1 MTSVVLAIPEPHAA
15 RLAAEL
21 ALEDVHISA
30 VVAPNDVLPLPAGT
44 DAVIITA
51 TRRILT
57 PALLAAC
64 DRAGTR
70 VIPFGTSDERL
81 LAKYG
86 LPAAIP
92 SEAAGWEV
100 VAALALDSPSPVAR
114 AQSAPSRIIAVW
126 GASGSPGR
134 STVAIQLAVELARSG
149 RQTALVD
156 ADTVAPSLAL
166 LLGLEDDA
174 PGVASACRRAEL
186 GALDREEL
194 SRLAT
199 AVSTSAG
206 DVDVLGGI
214 NRPSRWPEI
223 SESRLR
229 STLVSCRSWAEDT
242 IVDVAAPFDAD
253 EEATYDMVG
262 PRRHG
267 ATTGAI
273 AEADAVIAI
282 TAADPLGISRFL
294 REYAELRGLAG
305 ETPITVVANQI
316 RPGPLGIDAKGQVGR
331 TLARFAGIDDVTFLP
346 YDQRATDAA
355 LLHARPIGD
364 VAPRSPLVAAIRRLA
379 ATLSADATAGN
390 STGSSR
396 ASRRLRPARA
406 ARGA

>member
-21 ALEDVHISA
+21 DLENVRVTA
-30 VVAPNDVLPLPAGT
+30 VVAPSDVLPLPSGT
-44 DAVIITA
+44 DALVITA

-86 LPAAIP
+86 LSAPIP

-100 VAALALDSPSPVAR
+100 VAALALDSPQPVER
-114 AQSAPSRIIAVW
+114 VPSAPSRVIAVW

-134 STVAIQLAVELARSG
+134 STVSVQLAVELARSG
-149 RQTALVD
+149 RRTALVD

-166 LLGLEDDA
+166 MLGLGDDA

-186 GALDREEL
+186 GALDRDEL
-194 SRLAT
+194 SRIAT
-199 AVSTSAG
+199 AVATSAG
-206 DVDVLGGI
+206 DLDVLGGI

-223 SESRLR
+223 SPSRLR
-229 STLVSCRSWAEDT
+229 ATLAACRSWVEDT
-242 IVDVAAPFDAD
+242 VVDVAAPFDAD
-253 EEATYDMVG
+253 EEATYDVIG

-273 AEADAVIAI
+273 AEADAIIAI
-282 TAADPLGISRFL
+282 AAADPLGISRFL
-294 REYAELRGLAG
+294 REYAELRSLAG
-305 ETPITVVANQI
+305 ETPVTVVANQV
-316 RPGPLGIDAKGQVGR
+316 RPGPLGIDARGQVAR
-331 TLARFAGIDDVTFLP
+331 TLERFAGIDDVTFLP
-346 YDQRATDAA
+346 YDLRATDAA

-364 VAPRSPLVAAIRRLA
+364 VAPRSALVAAIRRLA
-379 ATLSADATAGN
+379 ATLSAGATADS
-390 STGSSR
+390 STRSSR